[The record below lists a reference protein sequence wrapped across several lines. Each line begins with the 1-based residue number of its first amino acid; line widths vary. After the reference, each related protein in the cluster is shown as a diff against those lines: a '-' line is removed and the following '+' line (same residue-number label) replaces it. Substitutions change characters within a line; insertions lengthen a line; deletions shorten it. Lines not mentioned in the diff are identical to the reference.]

1 MKHCFCFRQEYAM
14 IKDMQ
19 KGRCKFMNE
28 ELKTAENPDIAEAT
42 EMTEILTHVTEEPVS
57 EASTAEAASE
67 SKEAESEPEAAPE
80 PQETMADYEA
90 ELEASFKK
98 VREGDILTGTV
109 ISVDDEQVILDLKYY
124 AEGIISKDDLSNDPD
139 FQLKEE
145 IHPGDEITATV
156 IKTDDGEGN
165 IVLSKKEAND
175 ILAWD
180 KLKTMMEERTIV
192 TVKISEIVKSG
203 AVAYLEGIRAFIP
216 ASKLA
221 AEYVEN
227 LEDWAGKSLEVTVIT
242 ADEENNR
249 LVLSGRE
256 VARQKQAEENRK
268 KVAKCQ
274 VGAVVEG
281 TVETLK
287 DYGAFVTL
295 ENGLTGLLHISQI
308 STQRIKHPGVV
319 LKEGQTVQVKILSAE
334 NGKISLSMKAIAP
347 EEEPVEVFDYK
358 ETGEA
363 TTGLGALLRGIKL

>member
-1 MKHCFCFRQEYAM
+1 MDQEV
-14 IKDMQ
+14 K
-19 KGRCKFMNE
+19 N
-28 ELKTAENPDIAEAT
+28 TENT
-42 EMTEILTHVTEEPVS
+42 KEIGGQNVPENLHQESVPEEP
-57 EASTAEAASE
+57 TE
-67 SKEAESEPEAAPE
+67 S
-80 PQETMADYEA
+80 MADYEA

-109 ISVDDEQVILDLKYY
+109 ISVDEEQVILDLKYY
-124 AEGIISKDDLSNDPD
+124 AEGIITKDDLSNDPD

-156 IKTDDGEGN
+156 VKTDDGQGN

-180 KLKTMMEERTIV
+180 KLKKMMEERTV
-192 TVKISEIVKSG
+192 VRVKIAEIVKSG
-203 AVAYLEGIRAFIP
+203 AVAYLEGIRGFIP

-221 AEYVEN
+221 AEYVED
-227 LEDWAGKSLEVTVIT
+227 LEEWNGKSLEVTVIT
-242 ADEENNR
+242 AEEENKR

-256 VARQKQAEENRK
+256 IAREKLADEK
-268 KVAKCQ
+268 KKRVAKCQ

-319 LKEGQTVQVKILSAE
+319 LKEGQTVKVKILSAE
-334 NGKISLSMKAIAP
+334 NGKISLSMKAIQD
-347 EEEPVEVFDYK
+347 EDETEEVFDYK
-358 ETGEA
+358 ESGAA
-363 TTGLGALLRGIKL
+363 TTGLGALLKGLKLQ

>member
-1 MKHCFCFRQEYAM
+1 MTM
-14 IKDMQ
+14 S
-19 KGRCKFMNE
+19 E
-28 ELKTAENPDIAEAT
+28 EIRNT
-42 EMTEILTHVTEEPVS
+42 E
-57 EASTAEAASE
+57 
-67 SKEAESEPEAAPE
+67 
-80 PQETMADYEA
+80 ETMADYEA

-124 AEGIISKDDLSNDPD
+124 AEGIISKDDLSSDPD

-165 IVLSKKEAND
+165 IVLSRKEAND
-175 ILAWD
+175 VLAWD
-180 KLKTMMEERTIV
+180 KLKKMMEERTV
-192 TVKISEIVKSG
+192 VKVKIAEIVKSG
-203 AVAYLEGIRAFIP
+203 AVAFLEGIRGFIP

-227 LEDWAGKSLEVTVIT
+227 LDEWAGKTLEVTVIT
-242 ADEENNR
+242 VDEEAKR

-256 VARQKQAEENRK
+256 VAREKLAQENRK
-268 KVAKCQ
+268 RVAKCQ

-308 STQRIKHPGVV
+308 SSQRIKHPGVV
-319 LKEGQTVQVKILSAE
+319 LKEGQTIQVKILSTE
-334 NGKISLSMKAIAP
+334 NGKISLSMKAIEP
-347 EEEPVEVFDYK
+347 DEEPEEVFDYQ
-358 ETGEA
+358 ENGAA
-363 TTGLGALLRGIKL
+363 TTGLGALLKGLKL